1 MITFQGL
8 EKHGVN
14 RALHVEEGVG
24 GKGANTARVLSQM
37 GADPTLLGFVGGENG
52 RRLER
57 MLDAEGVRYQ
67 HVSTEGETRIC
78 QTLLEEGRGDPTELV
93 EEMPPLSK
101 MEWSQMEDLI
111 SKMDLSGKVSVS
123 GKLPKGAPEQA
134 FAWITKKVQEAGG
147 QIVLDVPGVPL
158 LEALAQKPF
167 WVKMNYEELSATLGK
182 KTNLEEGAKELLYRG
197 AKNVLI
203 TQGAS
208 SAFLL
213 NEEGAWTL
221 FPPRIQAVNPVG
233 SGDATTAGIL
243 LELASGKS
251 ALDAVRLGMACGAAN
266 ALHLHCGVVTP
277 SEVERLFEQVV
288 WKEVE

>member
-1 MITFQGL
+1 MINETIQPLLCCGFTPCVQRMITFHGL

-57 MLDAEGVRYQ
+57 MLDAEGVRYP
-67 HVSTEGETRIC
+67 HVSTVGETRIC

-134 FAWITKKVQEAGG
+134 CAWITKKVQEAGG
-147 QIVLDVPGVPL
+147 QIVLDVPGAPL
-158 LEALAQKPF
+158 LKA
-167 WVKMNYEELSATLGK
+167 SAHATACSFLNTKVAFTAIPSAAKASITIYPAFVAGTLI
-182 KTNLEEGAKELLYRG
+182 
-197 AKNVLI
+197 I
-203 TQGAS
+203 TFGRS
-208 SAFLL
+208 
-213 NEEGAWTL
+213 
-221 FPPRIQAVNPVG
+221 I
-233 SGDATTAGIL
+233 
-243 LELASGKS
+243 
-251 ALDAVRLGMACGAAN
+251 
-266 ALHLHCGVVTP
+266 
-277 SEVERLFEQVV
+277 
-288 WKEVE
+288 